1 MSNNGQ
7 QSAGQVP
14 QLTPSSMQQLAYKF
28 TALVSEAQRV
38 GVQTPEGLDLL
49 KKASKI
55 KAIYETYN
63 KQKQQA
69 QQAFQVRNNP
79 QSGSQSQALP
89 QVQQQQPQPPQAQTQ
104 QQQPHQQQQQ
114 PQQSQQ
120 QPKQQSQQPQPQQ
133 PQQQQRPGSSVA
145 SNIKLLLTPQQRDAY
160 DKLTQTFNES
170 AKNIKGEYEF
180 LKKNIEVLDTEI
192 KNRQSEPMTV
202 KQLEAKKNELL
213 MKLTAL
219 NAQFQALPKKFQE
232 DKKKFYIECAA
243 TNINLKKFLQA
254 TSQQQ
259 RANTSNAGAS
269 SPPPVQP
276 SGSVGTPGN
285 TVPAAADN
293 ANASASSQQRQ
304 QPQKRSNSGVS
315 RSPTHVTPVNAAAN
329 QSNNTAS
336 RPVIFKQPNPSIP
349 IPETIPPITT
359 TSVSYRSNR
368 PTITGG
374 SAMNASSLTTPVM
387 TKLPPYEVEND
398 RVMSKRKLRELVKS
412 VGIDDG
418 DGETTIDGDVEEL
431 LLDLADDFITNVT
444 SFACRL
450 AKHRK
455 SDNLDVR
462 DIQLHLERNWN
473 IRIPGYAADEIK
485 STKKWNPT
493 PAYNQKLQGI
503 VSAKAAKP
511 TQAAAAASTI
521 AQVPASDNGVAVS
534 DSNKK

>member
-7 QSAGQVP
+7 QGNGQVP
-14 QLTPSSMQQLAYKF
+14 QLTPPSLQQLAYKF
-28 TALVSEAQRV
+28 TTLVDEAQRV
-38 GVQTPEGLDLL
+38 GVQTPEGLELL
-49 KKASKI
+49 KKASKV

-63 KQKQQA
+63 RQRQQA
-69 QQAFQVRNNP
+69 QQAFRVRNTAQTGAQP
-79 QSGSQSQALP
+79 
-89 QVQQQQPQPPQAQTQ
+89 QQQLPAGQPQPQ
-104 QQQPHQQQQQ
+104 QQQQQQ
-114 PQQSQQ
+114 P
-120 QPKQQSQQPQPQQ
+120 PPQPQPQQ
-133 PQQQQRPGSSVA
+133 PQQPQQQQLKQQRPASSVA
-145 SNIKLLLTPQQRDAY
+145 SNIKMLLNPQQREAY
-160 DKLTQTFNES
+160 ERLTQTFNES

-192 KNRQSEPMTV
+192 KNRQSEPITV
-202 KQLEAKKNELL
+202 RQLESKKNELL
-213 MKLTAL
+213 MKLTSL
-219 NAQFQALPKKFQE
+219 NTQFQTLPKKFQE

-243 TNINLKKFLQA
+243 TNMNLKKFLQA

-259 RANTSNAGAS
+259 RANTGNTGTTS
-269 SPPPVQP
+269 SPAPTQP
-276 SGSVGTPGN
+276 SGSVGTPNSAVPVSTNSVNTGN
-285 TVPAAADN
+285 TATP
-293 ANASASSQQRQ
+293 QQSKQ
-304 QPQKRSNSGVS
+304 QPQQRSNSGIS
-315 RSPTHVTPVNAAAN
+315 RSPTQVTPVNAAAN
-329 QSNNTAS
+329 QNSNGAA

-349 IPETIPPITT
+349 IPESVSPIST

-374 SAMNASSLTTPVM
+374 SAMNAAALTTPVM
-387 TKLPPYEVEND
+387 TKLPPYEVDSE

-473 IRIPGYAADEIK
+473 IRTPGYSADEIR
-485 STKKWNPT
+485 STKKWNST
-493 PAYNQKLQGI
+493 PAYGQKMQVI
-503 VSAKAAKP
+503 TSAKAAKLSP
-511 TQAAAAASTI
+511 TAASTNVNSNAASSTTSNTII
-521 AQVPASDNGVAVS
+521 AEA
-534 DSNKK
+534 NKK